1 MCENEKWAG
10 VGGWN
15 WGYLLEGGWVIKVGL
30 EADSEDENGLVVGDH
45 DGDWSCREE
54 SGYDSEDVLSHQE
67 NS

>member
-45 DGDWSCREE
+45 DGDWCCGEE
-54 SGYDSEDVLSHQE
+54 SG
-67 NS
+67 